1 MATRKFS
8 IPATVIADGSGTFY
22 SPRFSGL
29 IESVQYV
36 KSTYVDGVDFAVTLE
51 ATTEGVW
58 SESNVN
64 AAVIKHP
71 RAATHSTAGVALVY
85 ASGGTAV
92 NDKIAVGNDRVKF
105 AVTSGGT
112 STTGTF
118 VVTVTD

>member
-1 MATRKFS
+1 MTIRRFT
-8 IPATVIADGSGTFY
+8 IPAVVASDGSGTFY
-22 SPRFSGL
+22 SPYISGF
-29 IESVQYV
+29 IETIQYV
-36 KSTYVDGVDFAVTLE
+36 KTDYADGVDFACTLE

-64 AAVIKHP
+64 ASEINHP

-92 NDKIAVGNDRVKF
+92 SDKIAVGRDRLKI

-112 STTGTF
+112 STTGSFILTIS
-118 VVTVTD
+118 D